1 MSIKV
6 SPSILAADFG
16 NIERECNL
24 IDKSG
29 ADWFHLDVMDGIFV
43 PNISFGIPVVKAIRK
58 MTSKPLD
65 VHLMITEPERYIEK
79 FIEIGSDIISFHIE
93 ATNKLEENIS
103 LIKSKNVKVGIAIN
117 PDTPIDSLID
127 IINKI
132 DLVCLMGVFPGFAG
146 QKFIK
151 NTFDRLKELKKLIID
166 NNSKALIEVDGGVK
180 ADNYMEL
187 RSLGADILVAG
198 SYIFNSKDYK
208 EVIKNVRENSIN
220 YI

>member
-24 IDKSG
+24 IDKSD

-43 PNISFGIPVVKAIRK
+43 PNISFGMPVVKAIRQ

-79 FIEIGSDIISFHIE
+79 FIDLGSDIISFHIE

-103 LIKSKNVKVGIAIN
+103 LIKSKNIKAGIAIN
-117 PDTPIDSLID
+117 PDTPISELKD
-127 IINKI
+127 IISKI
-132 DLVCLMGVFPGFAG
+132 DLVCLMGVHPGFAG
-146 QKFIK
+146 QKFIDK
-151 NTFDRLKELKKLIID
+151 TLVRLKELKDLIESS
-166 NNSKALIEVDGGVK
+166 NSKTLIEVDGGVK
-180 ADNYMEL
+180 GDNYMEL
-187 RSLGADILVAG
+187 RSLGADVLVAG
-198 SYIFNSKDYK
+198 SYIFNAEDYNKVIRKLK
-208 EVIKNVRENSIN
+208 E
-220 YI
+220 

>member
-16 NIERECNL
+16 NIEKECNL
-24 IDKSG
+24 IDKSD

-43 PNISFGIPVVKAIRK
+43 PNISFGMPVVKAIRQ

-79 FIEIGSDIISFHIE
+79 FIDLGSDIISFHIE

-103 LIKSKNVKVGIAIN
+103 LIKSKNIKAGIAIN
-117 PDTPIDSLID
+117 PDTPISELKD
-127 IINKI
+127 IISKI
-132 DLVCLMGVFPGFAG
+132 DLVCLMGVHPGFAG
-146 QKFIK
+146 QKFIDK
-151 NTFDRLKELKKLIID
+151 TLDRLKELKDLIESS
-166 NNSKALIEVDGGVK
+166 NSKTLIEVDGGVK

-187 RSLGADILVAG
+187 RSLGADVLVAG
-198 SYIFNSKDYK
+198 SYIFNAKDYNKVIRKLK
-208 EVIKNVRENSIN
+208 E
-220 YI
+220 

>member
-24 IDKSG
+24 IDKSD

-43 PNISFGIPVVKAIRK
+43 PNISFGMPVVKAIRK

-93 ATNKLEENIS
+93 ATNKIEENIS
-103 LIKSKNVKVGIAIN
+103 LIKSNNVKAGIAIN

-132 DLVCLMGVFPGFAG
+132 DLICLMGVFPGFAG

-187 RSLGADILVAG
+187 RSLGADVLVAG
-198 SYIFNSKDYK
+198 SYIFNSEDYDL
-208 EVIKNVRENSIN
+208 VIKKLKE
-220 YI
+220 

>member
-43 PNISFGIPVVKAIRK
+43 PNISFGIPIVKAIRK

-187 RSLGADILVAG
+187 RSLGADVLVAG

-208 EVIKNVRENSIN
+208 EVIKKLKE
-220 YI
+220 

>member
-43 PNISFGIPVVKAIRK
+43 PNISFGMPVVKAIRK

-65 VHLMITEPERYIEK
+65 VHLMITEPERYIDE

-103 LIKSKNVKVGIAIN
+103 LIKSNNVKVGIAIN

-127 IINKI
+127 IINKV

-146 QKFIK
+146 QKFIR

-187 RSLGADILVAG
+187 RSLGADVLVAG
-198 SYIFNSKDYK
+198 SYIFKSKDYK
-208 EVIKNVRENSIN
+208 EVVKKLKE
-220 YI
+220 